1 MSDDRSAGRIPE
13 AMSMRGL
20 AGKRDYVR
28 SLETRRDEEALS
40 LLVECLCDESW
51 YLRELAE
58 AALLRM
64 SAERVGPVLLPLLD
78 QGLWFSRS
86 STARVL
92 GRLGYGPAAAGIV
105 ALTADPVATVRDEAY
120 SSLVTLAGHGTR
132 ARLAWA
138 LRRLPVER
146 RRERLARIAAID
158 RALADRLA
166 RMAERP
172 ETDVESPEGLRDDAP
187 WVRACEEGTAWD
199 EIPSPPPVRPAAPA
213 EPAPRP

>member
-1 MSDDRSAGRIPE
+1 RSAGRIPE

-92 GRLGYGPAAAGIV
+92 GRLGYGPAAPGIV
-105 ALTADPVATVRDEAY
+105 ALTVDPVATVRDEAY
-120 SSLVTLAGHGTR
+120 SSLVTLDGQAAQR
-132 ARLAWA
+132 
-138 LRRLPVER
+138 PCE
-146 RRERLARIAAID
+146 ARIAATD